1 VSRVPGGQFTR
12 FAVVNAANTALYWGL
27 YLALLLAMPY
37 LVANVASLVVAVV
50 VAYWLNARYAF
61 HVSMTWKGLA
71 GFVAG
76 QAVTILLRTALVWAL
91 VEVLGMDERFAPPV
105 AVALALPVAF
115 VLTKMVMAERPDTTS
130 GAALSAPALVR

>member
-1 VSRVPGGQFTR
+1 MSRVPGGQFTR

-27 YLALLLAMPY
+27 YLALLLVVPY
-37 LVANVASLVVAVV
+37 MVANLVSLVVAVV

-61 HVSMTWKGLA
+61 HVRMSAKGLA

-76 QAVTILLRTALVWAL
+76 QAVTIALRTALVWAL
-91 VEVLGMDERFAPPV
+91 VEVLGVDERLAPPV

-115 VLTKMVMAERPDTTS
+115 VLTRMVMAERPAAAPA
-130 GAALSAPALVR
+130 GAAALVR

>member
-1 VSRVPGGQFTR
+1 VSRAPGGQFTR

-27 YLALLLAMPY
+27 YLALLLVVPY
-37 LVANVASLVVAVV
+37 LVANVAGLVVAVV

-61 HVSMTWKGLA
+61 HVLMSAQGLA

-76 QAVTILLRTALVWAL
+76 QAVTIALRTALVWAL
-91 VEVLGMDERFAPPV
+91 VEVLGVDERLAPPV

-115 VLTKMVMAERPDTTS
+115 VLTRMVMAEPP
-130 GAALSAPALVR
+130 AAAPVGAPAPVR